1 MKKTILT
8 FLAVFCITL
17 FASAQDKQTE
27 KNKALYY
34 AILINNIDGVSKL
47 LKDSAD
53 VNYIV
58 ATNGPELKVSMLIAA
73 VNKISINMVKTIL
86 LYKPD
91 IHFKDGFNSTAIMYA
106 AATGSRAMVELL
118 LKNGADIHDNDGR
131 GNTVLTAAKESG
143 NDLLIKFVKEKLK

>member
-1 MKKTILT
+1 MKKTFLT
-8 FLAVFCITL
+8 FLAVFCISL
-17 FASAQDKQTE
+17 FANAQDKQTE

-34 AILINNIDGVSKL
+34 AILINNMDGVVKL

-58 ATNGPELKVSMLIAA
+58 ATNGPELKVNMLIAA
-73 VNKISINMVKTIL
+73 VNKISINMVKTL
-86 LYKPD
+86 LAYKPD
-91 IHFKDGFNSTAIMYA
+91 VHFRDGFNSTAIMYA

-131 GNTVLTAAKESG
+131 GNSVLTAAKESG
-143 NDLLIKFVKEKLK
+143 NTALINFVKEKLK